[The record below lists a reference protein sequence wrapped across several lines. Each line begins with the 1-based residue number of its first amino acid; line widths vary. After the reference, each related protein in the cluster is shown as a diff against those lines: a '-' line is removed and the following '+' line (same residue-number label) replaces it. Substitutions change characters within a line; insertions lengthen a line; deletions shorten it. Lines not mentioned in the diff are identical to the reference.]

1 MEGPIKE
8 RDWKYL
14 RLIHDE
20 MLHALCSRIN
30 KKAIDI
36 VGAEASNPHERYLK
50 LYQHIQKSDRIIADC
65 FNDWRRSNI
74 TVKITCLCRHRLLQ
88 DEHVQNFSE
97 SAQAWLSRVEKP
109 ESL

>member
-14 RLIHDE
+14 RRIHDE
-20 MLHALCSRIN
+20 MLHDLCSRIN
-30 KKAIDI
+30 KKATDV
-36 VGAEASNPHERYLK
+36 VGAETGNPHERYLK
-50 LYQHIQKSDRIIADC
+50 LYRYIQKSDHIIADC

-74 TVKITCLCRHRLLQ
+74 AGKIMCLRRHRLLQ

-97 SAQAWLSRVEKP
+97 SAQAWVSRVENL